1 MVVGPMAI
9 VSEVSCV
16 LFANI
21 VRFSSEMILV
31 HFLPT
36 KMLYFSINL
45 LGISHQ
51 LMRDLL
57 THPRYR
63 VRLPS
68 PSPVLLL
75 DTLSLETSFPWVES
89 GQVGGQKRVLGL
101 LELEL

>member
-36 KMLYFSINL
+36 KMLYFSINW

-57 THPRYR
+57 THRIC
-63 VRLPS
+63 LPS

-101 LELEL
+101 LELEI